1 MGVGLIRL
9 LPLEV
14 IPHIVE
20 EQFPKEDIDLV
31 LADEFQLLQ
40 KQLLEG
46 VLQLVMNVAEVF
58 PVLEEMSLMSN
69 AFIWGFTV
77 YKLTINMRF
86 L

>member
-1 MGVGLIRL
+1 VGLIRL

-31 LADEFQLLQ
+31 LANELQLLQ

-46 VLQLVMNVAEVF
+46 VLQLVMNVAEVL
-58 PVLEEMSLMSN
+58 PVLEEISLMSN
-69 AFIWGFTV
+69 AFLRW
-77 YKLTINMRF
+77 LTIYLRTISMRF